1 MSRPNS
7 TGVWVLVA
15 AILGSGLA
23 FIDSSAV
30 NVALPVMG
38 HDLHAD
44 AASLQ
49 WVVESYALSLSAL
62 ILIGGALGDR
72 FGRRRIFVYG
82 NALFAAASLA
92 CGFAPNAE
100 WLIVARFVQGIG
112 GALAT
117 PGSLA
122 LISANFDGQAR
133 GKAIGTW
140 SGFSAMTSAVGPL
153 LGGGLAQ
160 TVGWRWV
167 FFANVPLALAVCV
180 ISLCCVPESDDPQD
194 RGPVDYL
201 GSLLATAGLGALTFG
216 LIRLQ
221 GAPGEPLAIGVSA
234 GGLLLLAGFAGYE
247 RIAPQ
252 PMMPLD
258 VFKNRAFSGANLYTL
273 FLYAA
278 LGGSLFFV
286 PFYLQNV
293 QGYTPVAAGGA
304 LLPFIAIMFS
314 LSRWSGG
321 LVATI
326 GARTPMVLGALVEA
340 SGFVAFA
347 FAASD
352 RPYWVSVFPAACLL
366 GAGGALFVAPLT
378 TLVMDSVSG
387 DRSGVASGINNAVS
401 RVAGLLAIAGIGII
415 LIGSFYR
422 NLDRDVARLHV
433 SPATAAALA
442 AERGQ
447 LPQQVVPARV
457 VSAERAKVRMIL
469 REAYTDGFR
478 AAMFSSALLCAV
490 AGILALLTIPAKKR
504 A

>member
-1 MSRPNS
+1 MSRRFS
-7 TGVWVLVA
+7 TGAWVLVA
-15 AILGSGLA
+15 AILGSSVV
-23 FIDSSAV
+23 FIDGTAV
-30 NVALPVMG
+30 NVALPVIG
-38 HDLHAD
+38 HDVRAD

-72 FGRRRIFVYG
+72 FGRRRIFVAG

-92 CGFAPNAE
+92 CGLAPDAE
-100 WLIVARFVQGIG
+100 WLIAARFVQGIG

-122 LISANFDGQAR
+122 LISANFEGQTR

-140 SGFSAMTSAVGPL
+140 SGFSAMTSAIGPL

-167 FFANVPLALAVCV
+167 FFANVPLALAVCA
-180 ISLCCVPESDDPQD
+180 ISLCCVPESDDPKD
-194 RGPVDYL
+194 RGPVDFF
-201 GSLLATAGLGALTFG
+201 GGILATAGLGSLTFG

-221 GAPGEPLAIGVSA
+221 DAAGDALGIGASISGV
-234 GGLLLLAGFAGYE
+234 LLLAGFVAYE

-258 VFKNRAFSGANLYTL
+258 VFANRAFSGANLYTL

-278 LGGSLFFV
+278 IGGSLFFV
-286 PFYLQNV
+286 PFDLQNV
-293 QGYTPVAAGGA
+293 QGYTPTASGAA
-304 LLPFIAIMFS
+304 LLPFIAIMFL

-326 GARTPMVLGALVEA
+326 GARTPMVVGALLA
-340 SGFVAFA
+340 AGGFVSFA
-347 FAASD
+347 FAGID
-352 RPYWVSVFPAACLL
+352 RPYWVSIFPAACLL

-401 RVAGLLAIAGIGII
+401 RVAGLLAIAAIGII
-415 LIGSFYR
+415 LIGTFYR
-422 NLDRDVARLHV
+422 NLDRQVAAMRL
-433 SPATAAALA
+433 SPATTAALA

-447 LPQQVVPARV
+447 LPQQVVPARIQPP
-457 VSAERAKVRMIL
+457 ERARIREIL
-469 REAYTDGFR
+469 RSAYTDGFR
-478 AAMFSSALLCAV
+478 AAMLTSALLCA
-490 AGILALLTIPAKKR
+490 AASILALLEIPSKKI